1 LYGVTGGPALQGI
14 TIIMCKPTVVARGL
28 IAALV
33 LIAAAPVYFALG
45 IAMGPTSA
53 YAQSGAA
60 IRSIKVVGNR
70 RVEPETVRSY
80 LQFAPGD
87 RYSPVKVNDSLKALF
102 ATGLFTDVRI
112 GRRGTIVTV
121 TVVENPI
128 VNRVAF
134 EGNAEVEDKTLAGE
148 VQLKGR
154 SVFTRARVQNDVQR
168 ILDVYRRQGRFAVR
182 VDPKIIKLEHNRVD
196 LVFEIQEGPKTTVR
210 SISFV
215 GNEAFSDNQLR
226 EIITTTETGLLSFF
240 KPTNIYDPDRL
251 NLDRELLRQFY
262 LKNGY
267 ADIRIVS
274 AIADLDRDGQGFF
287 ISFTVEEGEQYRF
300 GAIDI
305 ETSLTSV
312 DPEAALAQAETK
324 PGKIYN
330 AKKIDDSVEKITLQV
345 AENGYAFGRVR
356 PRVDRDPVARII
368 SLTYV
373 IEQGPRVYIER
384 IDIVGNTRTLDYV
397 LRREFRL
404 VEGDAY
410 NRLLVDNA
418 RKRIRSLGFFK
429 SVKIKTVP
437 GSAPDRVI
445 LIVTVVEQPTGEL
458 SVGAGFST
466 NEGVIGDISLSER
479 NFLGKGQFIRLRLA
493 GSLERLQ
500 VDLGFTQPYFLG
512 RNMSAGFD
520 IFHSEL
526 DLSDESSF
534 KLRRSGGALRLGI
547 PLGNDWSLQLNY
559 RLAQED
565 IFDVEN
571 GASQAVIDAEG
582 ETIVSSVGYALIF
595 DQRNHKQNPTQGY
608 YFTLRQDLAGVGG
621 DVSFVRTTSEAR
633 AYYPIRKNFTLVGRV
648 QGGHIEGFG
657 GDDVRLVD
665 VFFRGGETI
674 RGFDRAGFGPRDL
687 STNDALGGTIYVA
700 GTAELRFP
708 FPLLPESL
716 GVGGAIFLDA
726 GTLYDTGDLGSI
738 DPTVVADEA
747 SLRSSVGFSVLWASP
762 VGPLRADI
770 ATVLS
775 SETFDEEQAFRFGA
789 ATKF

>member
-1 LYGVTGGPALQGI
+1 
-14 TIIMCKPTVVARGL
+14 MARGL

-33 LIAAAPVYFALG
+33 LIAVTPVYFALG
-45 IAMGPTSA
+45 VAMGSTSA
-53 YAQSGAA
+53 YAQSSAV

-87 RYSPVKVNDSLKALF
+87 RYSRVKVNDSLKALF

-112 GRRGTIVTV
+112 GRQGTIVTV

-210 SISFV
+210 AISFV
-215 GNEAFSDNQLR
+215 GNEAFSDSQLR
-226 EIITTTETGLLSFF
+226 EVITTTETGLLSFF

-312 DPEAALAQAETK
+312 DPEAALAKAETK

-384 IDIVGNTRTLDYV
+384 INIVGNTRTLDYV
-397 LRREFRL
+397 LRREFR
-404 VEGDAY
+404 VAEGDAY

-418 RKRIRSLGFFK
+418 RKRLRALGFFK

-458 SVGAGFST
+458 SVGAGYST

-479 NFLGKGQFIRLRLA
+479 NFLGKGQFIRLRLG
-493 GSLERLQ
+493 GSLESACRSIWALPSPISWGAIC
-500 VDLGFTQPYFLG
+500 LPGSISSTPSSIC
-512 RNMSAGFD
+512 RMSRHSNCAGPVVRCAWAF
-520 IFHSEL
+520 
-526 DLSDESSF
+526 
-534 KLRRSGGALRLGI
+534 
-547 PLGNDWSLQLNY
+547 
-559 RLAQED
+559 RLATT
-565 IFDVEN
+565 
-571 GASQAVIDAEG
+571 GAC
-582 ETIVSSVGYALIF
+582 
-595 DQRNHKQNPTQGY
+595 N
-608 YFTLRQDLAGVGG
+608 
-621 DVSFVRTTSEAR
+621 
-633 AYYPIRKNFTLVGRV
+633 
-648 QGGHIEGFG
+648 
-657 GDDVRLVD
+657 
-665 VFFRGGETI
+665 
-674 RGFDRAGFGPRDL
+674 
-687 STNDALGGTIYVA
+687 
-700 GTAELRFP
+700 
-708 FPLLPESL
+708 
-716 GVGGAIFLDA
+716 
-726 GTLYDTGDLGSI
+726 
-738 DPTVVADEA
+738 
-747 SLRSSVGFSVLWASP
+747 
-762 VGPLRADI
+762 
-770 ATVLS
+770 
-775 SETFDEEQAFRFGA
+775 
-789 ATKF
+789 